1 VAVAAGLVATVAAG
15 LRWLRVAQRE
25 HYLPGSVGRFALR
38 WWTVGPNLVLG
49 LAVVLAVALSPWAPV
64 AAAVGCVGLVFGPF
78 GLSLRGRTSKL
89 AWTRRLRTL
98 AVVCAGLNVSV
109 LTVGIWMGIGP
120 TAAVLTAALVPIT
133 VDAGLVL
140 TAPLERRLVEPYVR
154 RAAKRLQQVGPVVVA
169 ITGSYGK
176 TSTKLY
182 VAHLLEGSRT
192 VVASPASFNNRAGLA
207 RAVNERLSPGT
218 EVFVAEM
225 GTYGRGEIAELCSWC
240 APDVAVITAIGPVH
254 LERMGSEEVIAE
266 AKAEILEKAPV
277 AVLNVDH
284 PLIERLA
291 DERASKGERVVRC
304 SAHQEQADV
313 AVLESGKA
321 LVGGRPIAEVETAA
335 PPTNVACAVAVAL
348 ELGVGESVVVE
359 RLPTLPT
366 AEHRL
371 NVLTGSSGATVVDD
385 TYNSNPAGAALAL
398 STLARLVGSGKGPG
412 SEQEERAKT
421 VVVTP
426 GMVELGPRQREANAS
441 FAAAASAICTHL
453 VVVGHTNRRALLE
466 GARQGDADVVVV
478 DDREEA
484 VAWVRQHVGK
494 GDAVLYE
501 NDLPDHF
508 P

>member
-1 VAVAAGLVATVAAG
+1 
-15 LRWLRVAQRE
+15 
-25 HYLPGSVGRFALR
+25 
-38 WWTVGPNLVLG
+38 
-49 LAVVLAVALSPWAPV
+49 
-64 AAAVGCVGLVFGPF
+64 
-78 GLSLRGRTSKL
+78 
-89 AWTRRLRTL
+89 
-98 AVVCAGLNVSV
+98 
-109 LTVGIWMGIGP
+109 
-120 TAAVLTAALVPIT
+120 
-133 VDAGLVL
+133 
-140 TAPLERRLVEPYVR
+140 
-154 RAAKRLQQVGPVVVA
+154 
-169 ITGSYGK
+169 
-176 TSTKLY
+176 
-182 VAHLLEGSRT
+182 
-192 VVASPASFNNRAGLA
+192 
-207 RAVNERLSPGT
+207 
-218 EVFVAEM
+218 
-225 GTYGRGEIAELCSWC
+225 
-240 APDVAVITAIGPVH
+240 
-254 LERMGSEEVIAE
+254 
-266 AKAEILEKAPV
+266 V

-304 SAHQEQADV
+304 SAHQGQADV

-466 GARQGDADVVVV
+466 GARQGDAEVVVV